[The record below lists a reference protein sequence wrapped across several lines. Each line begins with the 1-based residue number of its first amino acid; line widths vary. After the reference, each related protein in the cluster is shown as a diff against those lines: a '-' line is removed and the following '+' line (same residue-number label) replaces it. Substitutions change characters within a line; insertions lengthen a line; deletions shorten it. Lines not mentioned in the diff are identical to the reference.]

1 MSIALTWFPR
11 AWISIEYGNTTI
23 SIDPS
28 FIKTNFLHYKA
39 TTRFSPQEDD
49 ILPEGMKKSDIIL
62 ITHAHKDHCKR
73 ATLHR
78 LLKDQTAIFAPKQC
92 NDEIAIDFNVVAPE
106 GEFEAHDITVKTIP
120 AYNTSEGSSTR
131 KVHKKGAGVGYVLT
145 CGKIRIYHAG
155 DTDFIPEMSALRDID
170 VAFLPI
176 GGTFTMDISEAVQ
189 AAFTIKPKVVIPIH
203 HLKANPMDFVD
214 MLQNNPWGIKAQS
227 LSMGETFNFD

>member
-11 AWISIEYGNTTI
+11 AWISIESGSTTI

-28 FIKTNFLHYKA
+28 FMKTNFRHYTA
-39 TTRFSPQEDD
+39 VTRFSSQEDD
-49 ILPEGMKKSDIIL
+49 ILPEGMKESDIIL

-73 ATLHR
+73 TTIHR
-78 LLKDQTAIFAPKQC
+78 LLTEQTAIYAPEQC
-92 NDEIAIDFNVVAPE
+92 NDEIATDFHVVGAE
-106 GEFEAHDITVKTIP
+106 GEYRTNGITINTIP
-120 AYNTSEGSSTR
+120 AYNTSEGNSTR
-131 KVHKKGAGVGYVLT
+131 KVHKKGTGVGYVLT

-155 DTDFIPEMSALRDID
+155 DTDIIPEMSVLNDID

-189 AAFTIKPKVVIPIH
+189 AALTIKPKVAIPIH

-214 MLQNNPWGIKAQS
+214 RLRDNPWGIRALS
-227 LSMGETFNFD
+227 LSMGETFYYG